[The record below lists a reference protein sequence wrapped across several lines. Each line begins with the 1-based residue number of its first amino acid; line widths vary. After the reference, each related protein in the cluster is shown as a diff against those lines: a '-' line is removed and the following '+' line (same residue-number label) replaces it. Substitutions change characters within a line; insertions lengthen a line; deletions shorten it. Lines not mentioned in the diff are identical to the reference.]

1 MDTMR
6 DRFAPVVSRLLDED
20 PRVAVVLA
28 AIGTDAFAGAAR
40 RHPDRV
46 VDVGIREQLLIGT
59 AAGLA
64 LTGLRPVAHTFASF
78 LVERP
83 FEQVKL
89 DLGHQEAGAVLVS
102 AAASFD
108 WPAGGY
114 THMAPGDVALL
125 DTLDGWTVHVPGH
138 PDEAETLLRHAVA
151 AGDDKVYVRLS
162 VQANGQALP
171 VDGERFRTVREGRS
185 GVVVAVGPMLD
196 AVLAATKGLD
206 VTVLYATTVRPFD
219 GAALRRATE
228 TAGADVVLVEP
239 YLAGTS
245 TAAAND
251 ALSDVPHRLL
261 GLGVGRRELRR
272 YGRPEEHVAAHGLDA
287 RSLRERI
294 AGFLGAAWRQ
304 ESARMSRSSPSSSM
318 ASSRARTQANW
329 DSWSAIQNFPGS
341 ASTSSSRSSLG
352 QRTAREVSSSG
363 SVANIFPA
371 TRNVGML
378 QAIFSVVS
386 GRDRAI
392 RRTSSASG
400 MAGTVSAR
408 TDNHL
413 VRAVAGMR
421 LQ

>member
-28 AIGTDAFAGAAR
+28 AIGTDGFAAAAR
-40 RHPDRV
+40 RHPGRV
-46 VDVGIREQLLIGT
+46 VDVGIREQLLIGA

-64 LTGLRPVAHTFASF
+64 LTGLRPVVHTFASF

-89 DLGHQEAGAVLVS
+89 DLGHQDAGAVLVS

-196 AVLAATKGLD
+196 AVLAATEGLD

-228 TAGADVVLVEP
+228 TAGTDVVLVEP

-251 ALSDVPHRLL
+251 ALSDVPHRIL

-272 YGRPEEHVAAHGLDA
+272 YGRLEEHVAAHGLDA

-294 AGFLGAAWRQ
+294 SGFLGAAVL
-304 ESARMSRSSPSSSM
+304 A
-318 ASSRARTQANW
+318 
-329 DSWSAIQNFPGS
+329 
-341 ASTSSSRSSLG
+341 
-352 QRTAREVSSSG
+352 
-363 SVANIFPA
+363 
-371 TRNVGML
+371 
-378 QAIFSVVS
+378 
-386 GRDRAI
+386 
-392 RRTSSASG
+392 
-400 MAGTVSAR
+400 
-408 TDNHL
+408 
-413 VRAVAGMR
+413 
-421 LQ
+421 

>member
-6 DRFAPVVSRLLDED
+6 DRFVPVVSRLLDEN

-28 AIGTDAFAGAAR
+28 EIGAATLEETRR

-46 VDVGIREQLLIGT
+46 INVGIREQLLVGT

-64 LTGLRPVAHTFASF
+64 LTGLRPVVHTFASF

-89 DLGHQEAGAVLVS
+89 DLGHQDAGAVLVS

-108 WPAGGY
+108 WPAGGH

-162 VQANGQALP
+162 LQSNRQPLP
-171 VDGERFRTVREGRS
+171 VDGQRFRTVREGRS

-196 AVLAATKGLD
+196 AVLEAAEGLD

-219 GAALRRATE
+219 AAALRRATGS
-228 TAGADVVLVEP
+228 AGTDVVLVEP

-245 TAAAND
+245 TSAVSE
-251 ALSDVPHRLL
+251 ALADVPHRVL

-272 YGRPEEHVAAHGLDA
+272 YGTVEEHVAAHGLDA
-287 RSLRERI
+287 GSLRERI
-294 AGFLGAAWRQ
+294 
-304 ESARMSRSSPSSSM
+304 SR
-318 ASSRARTQANW
+318 
-329 DSWSAIQNFPGS
+329 F
-341 ASTSSSRSSLG
+341 
-352 QRTAREVSSSG
+352 V
-363 SVANIFPA
+363 
-371 TRNVGML
+371 
-378 QAIFSVVS
+378 
-386 GRDRAI
+386 
-392 RRTSSASG
+392 
-400 MAGTVSAR
+400 TVPER
-408 TDNHL
+408 
-413 VRAVAGMR
+413 V
-421 LQ
+421 

>member
-28 AIGTDAFAGAAR
+28 EIGKDGFAQARR

-46 VDVGIREQLLIGT
+46 INVGIREQLLVGT
-59 AAGLA
+59 ASGLA
-64 LTGLRPVAHTFASF
+64 LTGLRPVVHTFASF

-89 DLGHQEAGAVLVS
+89 DLGHQDAGAVLVS

-114 THMAPGDVALL
+114 THMSPGDVALL

-162 VQANGQALP
+162 VQANTRGLA
-171 VDGERFRTVREGRS
+171 VDGTRFRTVREGRA

-196 AVLAATKGLD
+196 AVLDATEGLD
-206 VTVLYATTVRPFD
+206 VTVLYASTVRPFD
-219 GAALRRATE
+219 AAALRRATE
-228 TAGADVVLVEP
+228 TARADVVLVEP

-251 ALSDVPHRLL
+251 ALAELPHRVL

-272 YGRPEEHVAAHGLDA
+272 YGGVDEHVAAHGLDA
-287 RSLRERI
+287 GALRERI
-294 AGFLGAAWRQ
+294 GGFVGAG
-304 ESARMSRSSPSSSM
+304 AR
-318 ASSRARTQANW
+318 
-329 DSWSAIQNFPGS
+329 
-341 ASTSSSRSSLG
+341 
-352 QRTAREVSSSG
+352 V
-363 SVANIFPA
+363 
-371 TRNVGML
+371 
-378 QAIFSVVS
+378 
-386 GRDRAI
+386 
-392 RRTSSASG
+392 
-400 MAGTVSAR
+400 
-408 TDNHL
+408 
-413 VRAVAGMR
+413 
-421 LQ
+421 

>member
-6 DRFAPVVSRLLDED
+6 ERFTTVASRLLDED

-28 AIGTDAFAGAAR
+28 EIGRDGFTEAAR

-46 VDVGIREQLLIGT
+46 VNVGIREQLLVG
-59 AAGLA
+59 AGAGLA
-64 LTGLRPVAHTFASF
+64 LTGLRPVLHTFAGF

-89 DLGHQEAGAVLVS
+89 DLGHQDTGAILVS

-162 VQANGQALP
+162 LQANREALP
-171 VDGERFRTVREGRS
+171 VDGRRFRTVREGRS

-196 AVLAATKGLD
+196 NVLAATDGLD

-219 GAALRRATE
+219 AAALRRATGA
-228 TAGADVVLVEP
+228 AGADVVLVEP

-245 TAAAND
+245 TAAANN
-251 ALSDVPHRLL
+251 ALADVPHRVL

-272 YGRPEEHVAAHGLDA
+272 YGTIEEHVAAHGLDA

-294 AGFLGAAWRQ
+294 GAFLT
-304 ESARMSRSSPSSSM
+304 P
-318 ASSRARTQANW
+318 
-329 DSWSAIQNFPGS
+329 
-341 ASTSSSRSSLG
+341 
-352 QRTAREVSSSG
+352 
-363 SVANIFPA
+363 
-371 TRNVGML
+371 
-378 QAIFSVVS
+378 
-386 GRDRAI
+386 
-392 RRTSSASG
+392 
-400 MAGTVSAR
+400 
-408 TDNHL
+408 
-413 VRAVAGMR
+413 
-421 LQ
+421 

>member
-1 MDTMR
+1 M
-6 DRFAPVVSRLLDED
+6 LDED

-28 AIGTDAFAGAAR
+28 EIGAAGFTEAAR

-46 VDVGIREQLLIGT
+46 VNVGIREQLLVGA

-64 LTGLRPVAHTFASF
+64 LTGLRPVVHTFASF

-83 FEQVKL
+83 FEQVTL
-89 DLGHQEAGAVLVS
+89 DLGPQDAGAVLVS

-125 DTLDGWTVHVPGH
+125 DTLDGWTAHVPGH
-138 PDEAETLLRHAVA
+138 PDEAEVLLRHAVA

-162 VQANGQALP
+162 LRSNGRALT
-171 VDGERFRTVREGRS
+171 VDGERFRTVREGRA

-196 AVLAATKGLD
+196 AVLAATEDLD

-228 TAGADVVLVEP
+228 AAGTDVVLVEP

-251 ALSDVPHRLL
+251 ALADVPHRVL

-272 YGRPEEHVAAHGLDA
+272 YGQVEEHVAAHGLDA

-294 AGFLGAAWRQ
+294 GGFVGAAT
-304 ESARMSRSSPSSSM
+304 P
-318 ASSRARTQANW
+318 
-329 DSWSAIQNFPGS
+329 
-341 ASTSSSRSSLG
+341 
-352 QRTAREVSSSG
+352 V
-363 SVANIFPA
+363 
-371 TRNVGML
+371 
-378 QAIFSVVS
+378 
-386 GRDRAI
+386 
-392 RRTSSASG
+392 
-400 MAGTVSAR
+400 
-408 TDNHL
+408 
-413 VRAVAGMR
+413 
-421 LQ
+421 

>member
-6 DRFAPVVSRLLDED
+6 DRFTPVAARLLDEN

-28 AIGTDAFAGAAR
+28 EIGAADFEEALR

-46 VDVGIREQLLIGT
+46 INVGIREQLLVGA

-64 LTGLRPVAHTFASF
+64 LTGLRPVVHTFASF

-83 FEQVKL
+83 FEQLKL
-89 DLGHQEAGAVLVS
+89 DLGHQDAGAVLVS

-114 THMAPGDVALL
+114 THMAPGDIALL

-151 AGDDKVYVRLS
+151 AADDKVYVRLS
-162 VQANGQALP
+162 AQSNRSALP
-171 VDGERFRTVREGRS
+171 VDGRRSHTVREGRS

-196 AVLAATKGLD
+196 AVLDATEGLD
-206 VTVLYATTVRPFD
+206 VTVLYAATVRPFD

-228 TAGADVVLVEP
+228 SAGTDVVLVEP

-245 TAAAND
+245 TTAVTE
-251 ALSDVPHRLL
+251 ALADVPHRTL

-272 YGRPEEHVAAHGLDA
+272 YGTVAEHVAAHGLDA

-294 AGFLGAAWRQ
+294 GRFVAA
-304 ESARMSRSSPSSSM
+304 PV
-318 ASSRARTQANW
+318 
-329 DSWSAIQNFPGS
+329 PG
-341 ASTSSSRSSLG
+341 
-352 QRTAREVSSSG
+352 
-363 SVANIFPA
+363 
-371 TRNVGML
+371 
-378 QAIFSVVS
+378 
-386 GRDRAI
+386 
-392 RRTSSASG
+392 
-400 MAGTVSAR
+400 
-408 TDNHL
+408 
-413 VRAVAGMR
+413 
-421 LQ
+421 